1 MSTRSVIARKTEQ
14 GFQGV
19 YHHWDGYPSGLGRTL
34 YQAYNSHFG
43 RDLDK
48 MLVFLIDQHPAGWST
63 INGADWTLPAA
74 PQAEN
79 HGPCVK
85 CGLEQ
90 WMHYAQYYT
99 ADEGSERPVL
109 LSILLQSMEKS
120 KAQAVRDGRLYLL
133 FDHDYQ
139 QPDVPHG
146 PVPYTDEPWTVT
158 EKNAADSG
166 CEYAFVFT
174 DSKTM
179 LVLSSYSD
187 DGGKMIGMFG
197 YGDPKAHW
205 DIIAEVPLDGPEPD
219 WEAMTG

>member
-14 GFQGV
+14 GFEGV
-19 YHHWDGYPSGLGRTL
+19 YHHWDGYPAGLGRTL
-34 YQAYNSHFG
+34 YQAYNGYFG

-48 MLVFLIDQHPAGWST
+48 MLAFLIDQHPAGWST
-63 INGADWTLPAA
+63 INGADWNLPAG
-74 PQAEN
+74 PRSEN

-90 WMHYAQYYT
+90 WMLRQYYT

-120 KAQAVRDGRLYLL
+120 KAQAVRD
-133 FDHDYQ
+133 
-139 QPDVPHG
+139 
-146 PVPYTDEPWTVT
+146 TDEPWTVT
-158 EKNAADSG
+158 EKNAAGSG
-166 CEYAFVFT
+166 CEYAYVFT

-179 LVLSSYSD
+179 LVLSSYCD
-187 DGGKMIGMFG
+187 DGRKMIGMFG
-197 YGDPKAHW
+197 CGDPEARWK
-205 DIIAEVPLDGPEPD
+205 IIAEVPLDGPEPD